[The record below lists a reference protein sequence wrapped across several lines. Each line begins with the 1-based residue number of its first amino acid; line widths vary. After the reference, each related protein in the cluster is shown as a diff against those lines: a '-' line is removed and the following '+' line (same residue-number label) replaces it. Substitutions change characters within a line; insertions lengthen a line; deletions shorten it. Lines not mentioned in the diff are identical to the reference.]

1 MFYVIGA
8 YLCVATFLMGVA
20 TTVVVSDGLQMSA
33 ERALKIIG
41 MALIWPWYF
50 CLFLLTVAL
59 NFIFGE
65 RK

>member
-1 MFYVIGA
+1 MIYVLGV
-8 YLCVATFLMGVA
+8 YLCIATFLMGVA
-20 TTVVVSDGLQMSA
+20 TTVVMTDENTMSA

-50 CLFLLTVAL
+50 AMFLVTVAL

>member
-1 MFYVIGA
+1 MIYILGV
-8 YLCVATFLMGVA
+8 YLCIATFLMGVA
-20 TTVVVSDGLQMSA
+20 TTVVLTDDNMMTA

-50 CLFLLTVAL
+50 GLFLVTVAL